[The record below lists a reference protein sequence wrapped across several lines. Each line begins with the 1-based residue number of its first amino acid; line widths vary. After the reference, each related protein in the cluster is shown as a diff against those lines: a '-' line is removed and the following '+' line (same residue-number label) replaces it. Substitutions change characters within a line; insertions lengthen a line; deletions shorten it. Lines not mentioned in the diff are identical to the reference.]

1 MLQGRCLKVR
11 ACCEPW
17 REHSFSGQLRAMEV
31 RQAWADK
38 PQLGGLLSLQQLD
51 SWLRCCKVF
60 ETEHMR
66 SLLCEVF
73 ETELQLDHKVS
84 QLRINVV

>member
-31 RQAWADK
+31 RQAWVDK
-38 PQLGGLLSLQQLD
+38 PQLGELLSLQQLD
-51 SWLRCCKVF
+51 SWHRCCKVF
-60 ETEHMR
+60 ETEQMR

>member
-1 MLQGRCLKVR
+1 MSEGESVLRAMEVR
-11 ACCEPW
+11 QDW
-17 REHSFSGQLRAMEV
+17 TGKQLRAMEV
-31 RQAWADK
+31 RQAWVDK
-38 PQLGGLLSLQQLD
+38 PQLGELLSLQQLD
-51 SWLRCCKVF
+51 SWHRCCKVF
-60 ETEHMR
+60 ETEQMR

>member
-17 REHSFSGQLRAMEV
+17 RDHSFSGQLRAMEV
-31 RQAWADK
+31 RQAWVDK
-38 PQLGGLLSLQQLD
+38 PQLGELLSLQQLD
-51 SWLRCCKVF
+51 SWHRCCKVF
-60 ETEHMR
+60 ETEQMR